1 MSQGTGPE
9 FGTDQQ
15 PSEIAYDALTGHTT
29 PADTQ
34 TGAHAAAP
42 SSTGYEVNDGGAH
55 EGTGGRAEQAAAVKD
70 QAQQRAGEVAGTA
83 KEQAAN
89 VAGTAKE
96 QAANVAGTAREQAGN
111 VLGEAKNQ
119 AADLFGDL
127 RRQLSEQSD
136 GVRDRLA
143 EFLTGA
149 GSELSDMAGAGG
161 GSGYATQVVRQVGD
175 RASSWGSHLTN
186 HDAAD
191 LLEQSRTFARR
202 KPGTF
207 LLGAVLAGVV
217 AGRLTRGAKSHHDAT
232 TATETTPVTAPVT
245 TPQVQATPTT
255 VPTSAPYSETD
266 AIVARTRPTTPL
278 FDEDAPFVTPDT
290 RP

>member
-9 FGTDQQ
+9 FGTDQK

-42 SSTGYEVNDGGAH
+42 SSTGYEVSDGGR
-55 EGTGGRAEQAAAVKD
+55 TGGRAEQAAAVKD

-96 QAANVAGTAREQAGN
+96 QAANVAGTAKEQAGN

-217 AGRLTRGAKSHHDAT
+217 AGRLTRGAKSHHDAV
-232 TATETTPVTAPVT
+232 TATDTSSVTVPH
-245 TPQVQATPTT
+245 VQATPVT
-255 VPTSAPYSETD
+255 VPTSSPYSETD
-266 AIVARTRPTTPL
+266 AIVTRTRPTTPL
-278 FDEDAPFVTPDT
+278 VDEGAPFVTPDI

>member
-9 FGTDQQ
+9 SGTDQKA
-15 PSEIAYDALTGHTT
+15 SEIAYEALNQGTVTTGRES
-29 PADTQ
+29 
-34 TGAHAAAP
+34 GAHTATPPA
-42 SSTGYEVNDGGAH
+42 TGTATVGGSGA
-55 EGTGGRAEQAAAVKD
+55 GTSGRAEQAAAVKD
-70 QAQQRAGEVAGTA
+70 QAQQRAADVAGTA

-96 QAANVAGTAREQAGN
+96 QAGN
-111 VLGEAKNQ
+111 VLGEAKDQ

-161 GSGYATQVVRQVGD
+161 GSGYATQLVRQVGD
-175 RASSWGSHLTN
+175 RASSWGSHLTD
-186 HDAAD
+186 HDSAD
-191 LLEQSRTFARR
+191 LLEQTRSFARR

-207 LLGAVLAGVV
+207 LLGAALAGVF

-232 TATETTPVTAPVT
+232 TDVDAHATTDVALVEDHTGVDTAP
-245 TPQVQATPTT
+245 A
-255 VPTSAPYSETD
+255 SYSTADE
-266 AIVARTRPTTPL
+266 IVARTRPTTPL
-278 FDEDAPFVTPDT
+278 VDEDGPFVTPDV

>member
-9 FGTDQQ
+9 FGTDQK
-15 PSEIAYDALTGHTT
+15 PSEIAYDALTGNTS

-34 TGAHAAAP
+34 TGAHVAAP
-42 SSTGYEVNDGGAH
+42 SSPGYGVSDGGGAH
-55 EGTGGRAEQAAAVKD
+55 DRTGGRAEQAAAVKD

-96 QAANVAGTAREQAGN
+96 QAANVAGSAKEQAGN

-232 TATETTPVTAPVT
+232 TGTDDTATSSVTV
-245 TPQVQATPTT
+245 PQVQATP
-255 VPTSAPYSETD
+255 VPTSTYAETD
-266 AIVARTRPTTPL
+266 AIVTRTRPTTPL
-278 FDEDAPFVTPDT
+278 FDEDEPFATPDT